1 MKREPRTV
9 LALLCAAGLALPAA
23 AASPET
29 GEADRP
35 APLALTPTEYNNT
48 VADLLGFPRDG
59 ERWPKRPAVAD
70 RISPRRTASKG
81 VFAPPPPPDPWP
93 WPFPAEPG
101 ADGFEGIAEGQ
112 SPSSY
117 QVEELHL
124 AAMHFGS
131 FALLS
136 PTFFTCTDWSALPAA
151 DREAC
156 AEESVLRFAERAYR
170 RPLRGGERE
179 RIEAFWRAQA
189 AAEPIEEAVAL
200 TVAGILQA
208 PPFHFKL
215 AHDATEIAR
224 ARAVPLAPHPNRSER
239 TSSGTRTDTRAAGS
253 APHATRSERTAAGER
268 TALDSWELASRL
280 SYFLWDSMPDEELFR
295 AAGAGELATS
305 EGVERQARR
314 MLDDPKA
321 RPAVVHFHH
330 QWLGT
335 DQVLLIAPARRAFGP
350 RFGLSPHLG
359 KVRDDDTKWPS
370 IVGPIRHSMKLETE
384 LFVEEAIFDRAGTFT
399 ELMTGN
405 HGYMSRNTAPI
416 YGAAT
421 TADEGRAAVT
431 RPIEYVTASIG
442 RKKPLTL
449 DPVVLDPAQRAG
461 VLTLPS
467 VLAIGAYAV
476 QPGPIPRGVRILE
489 RIACMELGEPIEG
502 AETSLPPDT
511 LDAEATN
518 RERTAAAT
526 APSECNT
533 CHRRIN
539 PAGFAF
545 EHYDAMGAWRA
556 EDNGRTVDA
565 SGSLR
570 LPGAEHLAFAD
581 GVEFAHELAASRRAR
596 DCYALHWTRYALGSY
611 LERNAPGLE
620 PIQESFSENDSIKEL
635 LVDIATSSL
644 FRSRTTGRGTCPP
657 GTGCAGVPAGIRR
670 EAPASEPARTS
681 GAHR

>member
-1 MKREPRTV
+1 MPYAMKLDLRMV
-9 LALLCAAGLALPAA
+9 LALLCAAGLAPLVAGASEEPGAA
-23 AASPET
+23 
-29 GEADRP
+29 GEA

-48 VADLLGFPRDG
+48 VADLLGFPRNG
-59 ERWPKRPAVAD
+59 ERWPKRPSVAD

-81 VFAPPPPPDPWP
+81 VFSPPPPPDPWP

-101 ADGFEGIAEGQ
+101 ADGFEGIAQGQ

-124 AAMHFGS
+124 AGMHFGA

-136 PTFFTCTDWSALPAA
+136 PTFFDCPGWSDLPSAE
-151 DREAC
+151 REAC
-156 AEESVLRFAERAYR
+156 AATSILRFGERAYR
-170 RPLRGGERE
+170 RPLRDGERG
-179 RIEAFWRAQA
+179 RIKAFWQAQL
-189 AAEPIEEAVAL
+189 AAEPIDEAVAL

-208 PPFHFKL
+208 PAFHFKL
-215 AHDATEIAR
+215 EPDPTEFDAWQ
-224 ARAVPLAPHPNRSER
+224 LA
-239 TSSGTRTDTRAAGS
+239 T
-253 APHATRSERTAAGER
+253 
-268 TALDSWELASRL
+268 RL

-295 AAGAGELATS
+295 AAGSGELAST
-305 EGVERQARR
+305 EGIERQARR

-350 RFGLSPHLG
+350 RFGVPRVLRNT
-359 KVRDDDTKWPS
+359 RDDDTKWPA
-370 IVGPIRHSMKLETE
+370 ILGPIRHSMRLETE

-405 HGYMSRNTAPI
+405 HGYMSRGTAPI
-416 YGAAT
+416 YGAT
-421 TADEGRAAVT
+421 TTEDEGRAAVT
-431 RPIEYVTASIG
+431 RQIEYVSVSVG
-442 RKKPLTL
+442 RKRPLTL
-449 DPVVLDPAQRAG
+449 DPVVLDPTQRAG

-489 RIACMELGEPIEG
+489 RVACMEMGDPIEG
-502 AETSLPPDT
+502 VESALPPDA
-511 LDAEATN
+511 LGVESTN

-526 APSECNT
+526 KPSECNS

-556 EDNGRTVDA
+556 EDNGQPVDA

-570 LPGAEHLAFAD
+570 LPGAEELTFAD
-581 GVEFAHELAASRRAR
+581 GVEFAHKLAASRRVR
-596 DCYALHWTRYALGSY
+596 DCYALHWTRYALGSH

-620 PIQESFSENDSIKEL
+620 PIQKRFRENDSVKEL
-635 LVDIATSSL
+635 MVSIATSDL
-644 FRSRTTGRGTCPP
+644 FRARS
-657 GTGCAGVPAGIRR
+657 AGVG
-670 EAPASEPARTS
+670 SEGGP
-681 GAHR
+681 

>member
-1 MKREPRTV
+1 M
-9 LALLCAAGLALPAA
+9 LALVCAAGLVLSIAGQSQASESQAQGAA
-23 AASPET
+23 GET
-29 GEADRP
+29 

-59 ERWPKRPAVAD
+59 EQWPKRPPVAD

-81 VFAPPPPPDPWP
+81 VFSPPPPPDPWP

-101 ADGFEGIAEGQ
+101 ADGFEGIVQGQ

-124 AAMHFGS
+124 AGMHFGS

-136 PTFFTCTDWSALPAA
+136 PTFFRCTGWSELPPAE
-151 DREAC
+151 REAC
-156 AEESVLRFAERAYR
+156 AATSILRFAERAYR
-170 RPLRGGERE
+170 RPLHEGERD
-179 RIEAFWRAQA
+179 RIEAFWQTQLAADATAQA
-189 AAEPIEEAVAL
+189 INEAVAL

-208 PPFHFKL
+208 PAFHFKL
-215 AHDATEIAR
+215 EPDVAEAAQLDPWQLAT
-224 ARAVPLAPHPNRSER
+224 
-239 TSSGTRTDTRAAGS
+239 
-253 APHATRSERTAAGER
+253 
-268 TALDSWELASRL
+268 RL
-280 SYFLWDSMPDEELFR
+280 SYFLWDSMPDDELFR
-295 AAGAGELATS
+295 AAAAGKLGAA
-305 EGVERQARR
+305 EGIEEQARR

-335 DQVLLIAPARRAFGP
+335 NQVLLIAPARRAFGP
-350 RFGLSPHLG
+350 RFGISAELHNA
-359 KVRDDDTKWPS
+359 RDDDTKWPA

-384 LFVEEAIFDRAGTFT
+384 LFVEEAVFDRTGTFT

-405 HGYMSRNTAPI
+405 HGYRSRNTAPI
-416 YGAAT
+416 YGAGAVRS
-421 TADEGRAAVT
+421 EGRPSLT
-431 RPIEYVTASIG
+431 RPIEYVSASVG
-442 RKKPLTL
+442 RKKPLAL
-449 DPVVLDPAQRAG
+449 EPVEFNPEQRAG

-489 RIACMELGEPIEG
+489 RIACMELGEPVEG
-502 AETSLPPDT
+502 VESALPPDT
-511 LDAEATN
+511 LSVESTN

-526 APSECNT
+526 SPRECNS

-556 EDNGRTVDA
+556 LDNGQPVDA

-570 LPGAEHLAFAD
+570 LPGAEELTFAN
-581 GVEFAHELAASRRAR
+581 GVEFAHKLAASRRVR
-596 DCYALHWTRYALGSY
+596 DCYALHWTRYALGSR

-620 PIQESFSENDSIKEL
+620 PIQQRFRENDSIREL
-635 LVDIATSSL
+635 LVSISTSDL
-644 FRSRTTGRGTCPP
+644 FRSR
-657 GTGCAGVPAGIRR
+657 GTGSG
-670 EAPASEPARTS
+670 S
-681 GAHR
+681 GADG

>member
-1 MKREPRTV
+1 MKLDLRMV
-9 LALLCAAGLALPAA
+9 LALLCAAGLAPLVAGASEEPGAA
-23 AASPET
+23 
-29 GEADRP
+29 GEA

-59 ERWPKRPAVAD
+59 EQWPRRPAVAD

-81 VFAPPPPPDPWP
+81 VFSPPPPPDPWP

-101 ADGFEGIAEGQ
+101 ADGFEGIAQGQ

-124 AAMHFGS
+124 AGMHFGA

-136 PTFFTCTDWSALPAA
+136 PTFFNCSGWSDLPAA
-151 DREAC
+151 EREAC
-156 AEESVLRFAERAYR
+156 AARSILRFAERAYR
-170 RPLRGGERE
+170 RPLRDGERG
-179 RIEAFWRAQA
+179 RIEAFWQAQIA
-189 AAEPIEEAVAL
+189 TEPINEAVAL

-208 PPFHFKL
+208 PAFHFKL
-215 AHDATEIAR
+215 APGATDATQLDR
-224 ARAVPLAPHPNRSER
+224 WQLA
-239 TSSGTRTDTRAAGS
+239 A
-253 APHATRSERTAAGER
+253 
-268 TALDSWELASRL
+268 RL
-280 SYFLWDSMPDEELFR
+280 SYFLWDSIPDEELFR
-295 AAGAGELATS
+295 AAAAGELETA

-314 MLDDPKA
+314 LLDDPKA

-335 DQVLLIAPARRAFGP
+335 EQVLLIAPARRAFGP
-350 RFGLSPHLG
+350 RFGISRTL
-359 KVRDDDTKWPS
+359 KNARDDDTKWPA
-370 IVGPIRHSMKLETE
+370 IMGPIRHSMKLETE

-399 ELMTGN
+399 ELMTGS
-405 HGYMSRNTAPI
+405 HGYMSRGTAPI
-416 YGAAT
+416 YGATT

-431 RPIEYVTASIG
+431 RQIEYVSVSIG

-449 DPVVLDPAQRAG
+449 DPVVLDPSQRAG

-489 RIACMELGEPIEG
+489 RVACMEMGDPIEG
-502 AETSLPPDT
+502 VESALPPDA
-511 LDAEATN
+511 LGVESTN

-526 APSECNT
+526 KPSECNS

-556 EDNGRTVDA
+556 EDNGQPVDA

-570 LPGAEHLAFAD
+570 LPGAEVLTFAD
-581 GVEFAHELAASRRAR
+581 GVDFAHELAGSRRVR
-596 DCYALHWTRYALGSY
+596 DCYALHWTRYALGSH
-611 LERNAPGLE
+611 LDRNAPGLE
-620 PIQESFSENDSIKEL
+620 PIQEHFRKNDSVREL
-635 LVDIATSSL
+635 LVNIATSDL
-644 FRSRTTGRGTCPP
+644 FRTRGPEL
-657 GTGCAGVPAGIRR
+657 GLRGDG
-670 EAPASEPARTS
+670 
-681 GAHR
+681 

>member
-1 MKREPRTV
+1 MKLDPRTI
-9 LALLCAAGLALPAA
+9 LLLFCAAAFAQSAGAA
-23 AASPET
+23 PPEAAGT
-29 GEADRP
+29 HQP

-59 ERWPKRPAVAD
+59 DRWPKRPPVAD
-70 RISPRRTASKG
+70 RISPRRAASKG
-81 VFAPPPPPDPWP
+81 VFSPPPPPDPWP

-101 ADGFEGIAEGQ
+101 ADGFEGIVQGQ

-117 QVEELHL
+117 QVEQLHL
-124 AAMHFGS
+124 AGMHFGS
-131 FALLS
+131 YALLS
-136 PTFFTCTDWSALPAA
+136 PTFFDCPGWSDLPSAE
-151 DREAC
+151 REAC
-156 AEESVLRFAERAYR
+156 AATSILRFAERAYR
-170 RPLRGGERE
+170 RPLRTAESE
-179 RIEAFWRAQA
+179 RIEAFWQA
-189 AAEPIEEAVAL
+189 RLAAEPIDEAVAL

-208 PPFHFKL
+208 PAFHFKL
-215 AHDATEIAR
+215 APGAHDADELD
-224 ARAVPLAPHPNRSER
+224 PWQLA
-239 TSSGTRTDTRAAGS
+239 T
-253 APHATRSERTAAGER
+253 
-268 TALDSWELASRL
+268 RL

-295 AAGAGELATS
+295 AAGAGELETA

-314 MLDDPKA
+314 LLDDPKA

-335 DQVLLIAPARRAFGP
+335 EQVLLIAPARRAFGP
-350 RFGLSPHLG
+350 RFGISTELANT
-359 KVRDDDTKWPS
+359 RDDDPKWPA
-370 IVGPIRHSMKLETE
+370 IMGPIRHSLKLETE
-384 LFVEEAIFDRAGTFT
+384 LFVEEAIFDREGTFT

-416 YGAAT
+416 YGDTT

-431 RPIEYVTASIG
+431 RQIEYVSVSVG

-449 DPVVLDPAQRAG
+449 DPVMLDPVQRAG

-489 RIACMELGEPIEG
+489 RIACMEMGDPIEG
-502 AETSLPPDT
+502 VESALPPDA
-511 LDAEATN
+511 LGVESTN

-526 APSECNT
+526 KPRECSS

-545 EHYDAMGAWRA
+545 EHYDAMGAWRGQ
-556 EDNGRTVDA
+556 DNGQPVDA

-570 LPGAEHLAFAD
+570 LPGAEELTFSD

-596 DCYALHWTRYALGSY
+596 DCYTLHWTRYALGSH
-611 LERNAPGLE
+611 LDRNASGLE
-620 PIQESFSENDSIKEL
+620 AIQERFRENDSVREL
-635 LVDIATSSL
+635 LVNIATSDL
-644 FRSRTTGRGTCPP
+644 FRQRVGEVG
-657 GTGCAGVPAGIRR
+657 
-670 EAPASEPARTS
+670 S
-681 GAHR
+681 GADG

>member
-1 MKREPRTV
+1 MKFDLRTILV
-9 LALLCAAGLALPAA
+9 LLCVGAFALPTAG
-23 AASPET
+23 ASEEPDQAGET
-29 GEADRP
+29 

-81 VFAPPPPPDPWP
+81 VFSPPPPPDPWP

-101 ADGFEGIAEGQ
+101 SDGFEGIAQGQ

-124 AAMHFGS
+124 AGMHFGS

-136 PTFFTCTDWSALPAA
+136 PTFFDCSGWSDLPSAE
-151 DREAC
+151 REAC
-156 AEESVLRFAERAYR
+156 AATSILRFAERAYR
-170 RPLRGGERE
+170 RPLRGGERD
-179 RIEAFWRAQA
+179 RIEAFWQAQL
-189 AAEPIEEAVAL
+189 AAEPIDEAVAL

-208 PPFHFKL
+208 PAFHFKL
-215 AHDATEIAR
+215 EPGATE
-224 ARAVPLAPHPNRSER
+224 
-239 TSSGTRTDTRAAGS
+239 
-253 APHATRSERTAAGER
+253 ATR
-268 TALDSWELASRL
+268 LDPWQLATRL
-280 SYFLWDSMPDEELFR
+280 SYFLWDSMPDEELIR
-295 AAGAGELATS
+295 AAGTGELETA

-314 MLDDPKA
+314 LLDDPKA
-321 RPAVVHFHH
+321 RPAIVHFHH

-335 DQVLLIAPARRAFGP
+335 EQVLLIAPARRAFGP
-350 RFGLSPHLG
+350 RFGLSRVLRNA
-359 KVRDDDTKWPS
+359 RDDDTKWPS
-370 IVGPIRHSMKLETE
+370 ILGPIRHSMRLETE

-405 HGYMSRNTAPI
+405 HGYMSRSTRPI
-416 YGAAT
+416 YGEG
-421 TADEGRAAVT
+421 TAPDEARDAVT
-431 RPIEYVTASIG
+431 RQIEYVTASVG

-489 RIACMELGEPIEG
+489 RVACMEMGDPIEG
-502 AETSLPPDT
+502 VESALPPDA
-511 LDAEATN
+511 LGVKSTN

-526 APSECNT
+526 KPSECNS

-556 EDNGRTVDA
+556 EDNGQPVDA

-570 LPGAEHLAFAD
+570 LPGAEELTFDD
-581 GVEFAHELAASRRAR
+581 GVEFAHELAASRRVR
-596 DCYALHWTRYALGSY
+596 DCYALHWTRYALGSH
-611 LERNAPGLE
+611 LDRNAAGLE
-620 PIQESFSENDSIKEL
+620 PIQERFRENDSVKEL
-635 LVDIATSSL
+635 LVSIATSDL
-644 FRSRTTGRGTCPP
+644 FRARS
-657 GTGCAGVPAGIRR
+657 AGVGF
-670 EAPASEPARTS
+670 ES
-681 GAHR
+681 GP

>member
-1 MKREPRTV
+1 MKLDLRTILV
-9 LALLCAAGLALPAA
+9 LFCAAGFAQSAA
-23 AASPET
+23 AASPEPAGT
-29 GEADRP
+29 HQT

-59 ERWPKRPAVAD
+59 DLWPRRPAVAD

-81 VFAPPPPPDPWP
+81 VFSPPPPPDPWP

-101 ADGFEGIAEGQ
+101 ADGFEGIAQGQ

-124 AAMHFGS
+124 AGMHFGA

-136 PTFFTCTDWSALPAA
+136 PTFFNCPGWSDLPAEE
-151 DREAC
+151 REAC
-156 AEESVLRFAERAYR
+156 AATSILRFAERAYR
-170 RPLRGGERE
+170 RPLGDGERD
-179 RIEAFWRAQA
+179 RIEAFWQAQLA
-189 AAEPIEEAVAL
+189 VGPTDEAVAL
-200 TVAGILQA
+200 TVAGILQSPA
-208 PPFHFKL
+208 FHFKL
-215 AHDATEIAR
+215 EPDASNAEQLD
-224 ARAVPLAPHPNRSER
+224 PWQLAI
-239 TSSGTRTDTRAAGS
+239 
-253 APHATRSERTAAGER
+253 
-268 TALDSWELASRL
+268 RL

-295 AAGAGELATS
+295 AAGAGELETA
-305 EGVERQARR
+305 EGIERQARR

-350 RFGLSPHLG
+350 RFGLSRVLRNA
-359 KVRDDDTKWPS
+359 RDDDTKWPS
-370 IVGPIRHSMKLETE
+370 IIGPIRHSMKLETE
-384 LFVEEAIFDRAGTFT
+384 LFVEEAIFDREGTFT

-405 HGYMSRNTAPI
+405 HGYMSRGTAPI
-416 YGAAT
+416 YGATAK
-421 TADEGRAAVT
+421 ADEGRSPVT
-431 RPIEYVTASIG
+431 RQIEYVTASVG

-489 RIACMELGEPIEG
+489 RIACMEMGDPIEG
-502 AETSLPPDT
+502 VESALPPDA
-511 LDAEATN
+511 LGVESTN

-526 APSECNT
+526 KPSECNS

-556 EDNGRTVDA
+556 EDNGQPVDA

-570 LPGAEHLAFAD
+570 LPGAEELTFAD
-581 GVEFAHELAASRRAR
+581 GVEFAFELAASRRAR
-596 DCYALHWTRYALGSY
+596 DCYALHWTRYALGSH
-611 LERNAPGLE
+611 LDRSASGLE
-620 PIQESFSENDSIKEL
+620 AIQERFRENDSVREL
-635 LVDIATSSL
+635 LVNIATSDL
-644 FRSRTTGRGTCPP
+644 FRQRVGETG
-657 GTGCAGVPAGIRR
+657 
-670 EAPASEPARTS
+670 S
-681 GAHR
+681 GADG

>member
-1 MKREPRTV
+1 MKPDLRVV
-9 LALLCAAGLALPAA
+9 LALLSAAALALPVAGV
-23 AASPET
+23 SEESGET
-29 GEADRP
+29 SEA
-35 APLALTPTEYNNT
+35 APLALTPSEYNNT

-59 ERWPKRPAVAD
+59 EQWPRRPAVAD

-81 VFAPPPPPDPWP
+81 VFSPPPPPDPWP

-101 ADGFEGIAEGQ
+101 ADGFEGIAQGQ

-124 AAMHFGS
+124 AGMHFGA

-136 PTFFTCTDWSALPAA
+136 PTFFNCSGWSDLPAA
-151 DREAC
+151 EREAC
-156 AEESVLRFAERAYR
+156 AARSILRFAERAYR
-170 RPLRGGERE
+170 RPLRDGERG
-179 RIEAFWRAQA
+179 RIEAFWQAQIA
-189 AAEPIEEAVAL
+189 TQPINEAVAL

-208 PPFHFKL
+208 PAFHFKL
-215 AHDATEIAR
+215 APGATDATQLDR
-224 ARAVPLAPHPNRSER
+224 WQLA
-239 TSSGTRTDTRAAGS
+239 A
-253 APHATRSERTAAGER
+253 
-268 TALDSWELASRL
+268 RL
-280 SYFLWDSMPDEELFR
+280 SYFLWDSIPDEELFR
-295 AAGAGELATS
+295 AAAAGELETA

-314 MLDDPKA
+314 LLDDPKA

-335 DQVLLIAPARRAFGP
+335 EQVLLIAPARRAFGP
-350 RFGLSPHLG
+350 RFGISRTL
-359 KVRDDDTKWPS
+359 KNARDDDTKWPA
-370 IVGPIRHSMKLETE
+370 IMGPIRHSMKLETE

-405 HGYMSRNTAPI
+405 HGYMSRGTAPI
-416 YGAAT
+416 YGATT

-431 RPIEYVTASIG
+431 RQIEYVSVSIG

-449 DPVVLDPAQRAG
+449 DPVVLDPSQRAG

-489 RIACMELGEPIEG
+489 RVACMEMGDPIEG
-502 AETSLPPDT
+502 VESALPPDA
-511 LDAEATN
+511 LGVESTN

-526 APSECNT
+526 KPSECNS

-556 EDNGRTVDA
+556 EDNGQPVDA

-570 LPGAEHLAFAD
+570 LPGAEELTFAD
-581 GVEFAHELAASRRAR
+581 GVEFAHELAASRRVR
-596 DCYALHWTRYALGSY
+596 DCYALHWTRYALGSH
-611 LERNAPGLE
+611 LARNAPGLE
-620 PIQESFSENDSIKEL
+620 PIQERFRENDSVKEL
-635 LVDIATSSL
+635 LVSIATSDL
-644 FRSRTTGRGTCPP
+644 FRARS
-657 GTGCAGVPAGIRR
+657 AGVGF
-670 EAPASEPARTS
+670 ES
-681 GAHR
+681 GP

>member
-1 MKREPRTV
+1 MKFDLRTILV
-9 LALLCAAGLALPAA
+9 LLCVGAFALPTAG
-23 AASPET
+23 ASEESDQAGET
-29 GEADRP
+29 

-59 ERWPKRPAVAD
+59 EQWPKRPAVAD

-81 VFAPPPPPDPWP
+81 VFSPPPPPDPWP

-101 ADGFEGIAEGQ
+101 SDGFEGIAQGQ

-124 AAMHFGS
+124 AGMHFGA

-136 PTFFTCTDWSALPAA
+136 PTFFDCSGWSDLPAA
-151 DREAC
+151 ERQTC
-156 AEESVLRFAERAYR
+156 AATSILRFAERAYR
-170 RPLRGGERE
+170 RPLRGGERD
-179 RIEAFWRAQA
+179 RIEAFWQAQL
-189 AAEPIEEAVAL
+189 AAEPIDEAVAL

-208 PPFHFKL
+208 PAFHFKL
-215 AHDATEIAR
+215 EPGATEATEFD
-224 ARAVPLAPHPNRSER
+224 AWQLA
-239 TSSGTRTDTRAAGS
+239 T
-253 APHATRSERTAAGER
+253 
-268 TALDSWELASRL
+268 RL
-280 SYFLWDSMPDEELFR
+280 SYFLWDSMPDEELLR
-295 AAGAGELATS
+295 AAGAGELETA

-314 MLDDPKA
+314 LLHDPKA
-321 RPAVVHFHH
+321 RPAIVHFHH

-335 DQVLLIAPARRAFGP
+335 EQVLLIAPARRAFGP
-350 RFGLSPHLG
+350 RFGLSRVLRNA
-359 KVRDDDTKWPS
+359 RDDDTKWPS
-370 IVGPIRHSMKLETE
+370 ILGPIRHSMRLETE

-405 HGYMSRNTAPI
+405 HAYMSRSTRPI
-416 YGAAT
+416 YGEG
-421 TADEGRAAVT
+421 TAPDEARDAVT
-431 RPIEYVTASIG
+431 RQIEYVTASVG

-489 RIACMELGEPIEG
+489 RVACMEMGDPIEG
-502 AETSLPPDT
+502 VESALPPDA
-511 LDAEATN
+511 LGVESTN

-526 APSECNT
+526 KPRECNS

-556 EDNGRTVDA
+556 EDNGQPVDA

-570 LPGAEHLAFAD
+570 LPGAEELTFDD
-581 GVEFAHELAASRRAR
+581 GVEFAHELAASSRVR
-596 DCYALHWTRYALGSY
+596 DCYALHWTRYALGSH
-611 LERNAPGLE
+611 LDRNAAGLE
-620 PIQESFSENDSIKEL
+620 PIQERFRENDSVKEL
-635 LVDIATSSL
+635 LVSIATSDL
-644 FRSRTTGRGTCPP
+644 FRARS
-657 GTGCAGVPAGIRR
+657 AGVGF
-670 EAPASEPARTS
+670 ES
-681 GAHR
+681 GP

>member
-1 MKREPRTV
+1 MKFDLRTILV
-9 LALLCAAGLALPAA
+9 LCCAAGFAQSAA
-23 AASPET
+23 ALSPESAET
-29 GEADRP
+29 HQT

-59 ERWPKRPAVAD
+59 DLWPRRPAVAD

-81 VFAPPPPPDPWP
+81 VFSPPPPPDPWP

-124 AAMHFGS
+124 AGMHFGS

-136 PTFFTCTDWSALPAA
+136 PTFFNCPGWSDLPAEE
-151 DREAC
+151 REAC
-156 AEESVLRFAERAYR
+156 AAMSILRFAERAYR
-170 RPLRGGERE
+170 RPLGDGERD
-179 RIEAFWRAQA
+179 RIEAFWQAQL
-189 AAEPIEEAVAL
+189 AAEPIDEAVAL

-208 PPFHFKL
+208 PAFHFKL
-215 AHDATEIAR
+215 APGASDAEQLD
-224 ARAVPLAPHPNRSER
+224 PWQLA
-239 TSSGTRTDTRAAGS
+239 T
-253 APHATRSERTAAGER
+253 
-268 TALDSWELASRL
+268 RL
-280 SYFLWDSMPDEELFR
+280 SYFVWDSMPDEELFR
-295 AAGAGELATS
+295 AAGAGELETA
-305 EGVERQARR
+305 EGIERQARR

-321 RPAVVHFHH
+321 KPAVVHFHH

-350 RFGLSPHLG
+350 RFGLSRVLRNA
-359 KVRDDDTKWPS
+359 RDDDTKWPS
-370 IVGPIRHSMKLETE
+370 IIGPIRHSMKLETE
-384 LFVEEAIFDRAGTFT
+384 LFVEEAIFDREGTFT

-405 HGYMSRNTAPI
+405 HGYMSRGTAPI
-416 YGAAT
+416 YGAT
-421 TADEGRAAVT
+421 TTPDEGRAAVT
-431 RPIEYVTASIG
+431 RKIEYVTASVG

-449 DPVVLDPAQRAG
+449 DPVVLDPTQRAG

-489 RIACMELGEPIEG
+489 RIACMEMGEPIEG
-502 AETSLPPDT
+502 VESALPPDA
-511 LDAEATN
+511 LGVESTN

-526 APSECNT
+526 KPRECSS

-556 EDNGRTVDA
+556 EDNGQPVDA

-570 LPGAEHLAFAD
+570 LPGAEELTFSD
-581 GVEFAHELAASRRAR
+581 GVEFAHELAASRRVR
-596 DCYALHWTRYALGSY
+596 DCYALHWTRYALGSH
-611 LERNAPGLE
+611 LDRSASGLE
-620 PIQESFSENDSIKEL
+620 AIQERFRENDSVKEL
-635 LVDIATSSL
+635 LVNIATSDL
-644 FRSRTTGRGTCPP
+644 FRQRVGETG
-657 GTGCAGVPAGIRR
+657 
-670 EAPASEPARTS
+670 S
-681 GAHR
+681 GADG

>member
-1 MKREPRTV
+1 MKLDLRTI
-9 LALLCAAGLALPAA
+9 LALFCAAGLAQSAA
-23 AASPET
+23 AAPPEPAET
-29 GEADRP
+29 HQA

-59 ERWPKRPAVAD
+59 ERWPKRPPVAD
-70 RISPRRTASKG
+70 RLSPRRTASKG

-93 WPFPAEPG
+93 WTFPAEPG
-101 ADGFEGIAEGQ
+101 ADGFEGIAQGQ

-124 AAMHFGS
+124 AAMHFGA

-136 PTFFTCTDWSALPAA
+136 PTFFNCADWPGLPAA
-151 DREAC
+151 ERETC
-156 AEESVLRFAERAYR
+156 AGASILRFAERAWR
-170 RPLRGGERE
+170 RPLREGERD
-179 RIEAFWRAQA
+179 RIEAFWQAQL
-189 AAEPIEEAVAL
+189 AAEPIDEAVAL

-208 PPFHFKL
+208 PAFHFKL
-215 AHDATEIAR
+215 ERDATAR
-224 ARAVPLAPHPNRSER
+224 ANRSER
-239 TSSGTRTDTRAAGS
+239 TSSD
-253 APHATRSERTAAGER
+253 APMEPGLRGNRQDANRSERASSGAR
-268 TALDSWELASRL
+268 MALDPWQLATRL
-280 SYFLWDSMPDEELFR
+280 SYFVWDSMPDEELFR
-295 AAGAGELATS
+295 AAGAGELETA
-305 EGVERQARR
+305 EGIGRQARR

-321 RPAVVHFHH
+321 RPAVLHFHH

-350 RFGLSPHLG
+350 RFGLSRTL
-359 KVRDDDTKWPS
+359 KNARDDDTRWPA
-370 IVGPIRHSMKLETE
+370 VMGPIRHSMKIETE
-384 LFVEEAIFDRAGTFT
+384 LFVEEAIFDREGTFT

-405 HGYMSRNTAPI
+405 HGYMSRGTAPI
-416 YGAAT
+416 YGAT
-421 TADEGRAAVT
+421 TTSDEGRASVT
-431 RPIEYVTASIG
+431 RQIEYVTASIG

-489 RIACMELGEPIEG
+489 RIACMEMGEPIEG
-502 AETSLPPDT
+502 VESALPPDA
-511 LDAEATN
+511 LSVESTN

-526 APSECNT
+526 RPRECNS

-556 EDNGRTVDA
+556 EDNGQPVDA

-570 LPGAEHLAFAD
+570 LPGAEELTFSD
-581 GVEFAHELAASRRAR
+581 GVEFAHELAASRRVR
-596 DCYALHWTRYALGSY
+596 DCYALHWTRYALGSH

-620 PIQESFSENDSIKEL
+620 PIQQRFRENDSVKEL
-635 LVDIATSSL
+635 LVSIATSDL
-644 FRSRTTGRGTCPP
+644 FRSGGTGPAACGAE
-657 GTGCAGVPAGIRR
+657 TGCAGVPAGSRR
-670 EAPASEPARTS
+670 EATTSETAVPSS
-681 GAHR
+681 GADR

>member
-1 MKREPRTV
+1 MKIEFRTILV
-9 LALLCAAGLALPAA
+9 TLCAAALALPVAA
-23 AASPET
+23 ET
-29 GEADRP
+29 EEPGEASET
-35 APLALTPTEYNNT
+35 ASLALTPTEYNNT

-81 VFAPPPPPDPWP
+81 VFSPPPPPDPWP
-93 WPFPAEPG
+93 WPFPDEPG
-101 ADGFEGIAEGQ
+101 SDGFEGIAQGQ

-124 AAMHFGS
+124 AGMHFGS

-136 PTFFTCTDWSALPAA
+136 PTFFNCPSWSDLPSAE
-151 DREAC
+151 REAC
-156 AEESVLRFAERAYR
+156 AATSILRFAERAYR
-170 RPLRGGERE
+170 RPLHEGERG
-179 RIEAFWRAQA
+179 RIEAFWQAQIA
-189 AAEPIEEAVAL
+189 TEPIGEAVAL

-208 PPFHFKL
+208 PAFHFKL
-215 AHDATEIAR
+215 EPDATEAAR
-224 ARAVPLAPHPNRSER
+224 LDRWQLA
-239 TSSGTRTDTRAAGS
+239 T
-253 APHATRSERTAAGER
+253 
-268 TALDSWELASRL
+268 RL

-295 AAGAGELATS
+295 AAGAGELETA
-305 EGVERQARR
+305 EGVERHARR
-314 MLDDPKA
+314 MLDDPTA

-350 RFGLSPHLG
+350 RFGVSRVLRNA
-359 KVRDDDTKWPS
+359 RDDDTKWPA
-370 IVGPIRHSMKLETE
+370 ILGPIRHSMRLETE

-405 HGYMSRNTAPI
+405 HSYMSRNTSPI
-416 YGAAT
+416 YGAT
-421 TADEGRAAVT
+421 TTPDEGRTALT
-431 RPIEYVTASIG
+431 RQIEYVSVSVG

-449 DPVVLDPAQRAG
+449 DPVVLDPTQRAG

-476 QPGPIPRGVRILE
+476 QPGPIPRGVRVLE
-489 RIACMELGEPIEG
+489 RIACMEMGDPIEG
-502 AETSLPPDT
+502 VESALPPDA
-511 LDAEATN
+511 LGVESTN
-518 RERTAAAT
+518 RQRTAAAT
-526 APSECNT
+526 KPRECNS

-556 EDNGRTVDA
+556 EDNGQPVDA

-570 LPGAEHLAFAD
+570 LPGAEELTFAD
-581 GVEFAHELAASRRAR
+581 GVEFAHKLAASRRVR
-596 DCYALHWTRYALGSY
+596 DCYALHWTRYALGSH

-620 PIQESFSENDSIKEL
+620 PIQKRFRENDSVKEL
-635 LVDIATSSL
+635 LVSIATSDL
-644 FRSRTTGRGTCPP
+644 FRTRS
-657 GTGCAGVPAGIRR
+657 AGVG
-670 EAPASEPARTS
+670 SES
-681 GAHR
+681 GP

>member
-1 MKREPRTV
+1 MKFDLRPILVLFCALGLAMPAAGESEEPREP
-9 LALLCAAGLALPAA
+9 
-23 AASPET
+23 
-29 GEADRP
+29 GEA

-59 ERWPKRPAVAD
+59 EEWPKRPLVAD

-81 VFAPPPPPDPWP
+81 VFSPPPPPDPWP

-101 ADGFEGIAEGQ
+101 ADGFEGIAQGQ

-124 AAMHFGS
+124 AGMHFGA

-136 PTFFTCTDWSALPAA
+136 PTFFDCSGWSDLPTAE
-151 DREAC
+151 REAC
-156 AEESVLRFAERAYR
+156 ARTSILRFAERAYR
-170 RPLRGGERE
+170 RPLRDGERD
-179 RIEAFWRAQA
+179 RIEAFWQAQVT
-189 AAEPIEEAVAL
+189 AEPIDEAVAL

-208 PPFHFKL
+208 PAFHFKL
-215 AHDATEIAR
+215 EPDATGESELDTWQ
-224 ARAVPLAPHPNRSER
+224 LA
-239 TSSGTRTDTRAAGS
+239 A
-253 APHATRSERTAAGER
+253 
-268 TALDSWELASRL
+268 RL

-295 AAGAGELATS
+295 AAGAGQLETA

-314 MLDDPKA
+314 LLADPKA

-350 RFGLSPHLG
+350 RFGISRTLRNA
-359 KVRDDDTKWPS
+359 RDDDTKWPA
-370 IVGPIRHSMKLETE
+370 IMGPIRHSMRLETE

-405 HGYMSRNTAPI
+405 HGYTSRNTSPI
-416 YGAAT
+416 YGATT
-421 TADEGRAAVT
+421 TADEGRSAVT
-431 RPIEYVTASIG
+431 RQIEYVSVSVG
-442 RKKPLTL
+442 RKKALTL
-449 DPVVLDPAQRAG
+449 DPVVLDPTKRAG

-489 RIACMELGEPIEG
+489 RVACMEMGDPIEG
-502 AETSLPPDT
+502 VESALPPDT
-511 LDAEATN
+511 LGVESTN

-526 APSECNT
+526 KPRECSS

-556 EDNGRTVDA
+556 EDNGQPVDA

-570 LPGAEHLAFAD
+570 LPGAEELTFTD
-581 GVEFAHELAASRRAR
+581 GVEFAHKLAASRRVR
-596 DCYALHWTRYALGSY
+596 DCYALHWTRYALGSH
-611 LERNAPGLE
+611 LDRNVAGLE
-620 PIQESFSENDSIKEL
+620 PIQERFREDDSVREL
-635 LVDIATSSL
+635 LVSIATSDL
-644 FRSRTTGRGTCPP
+644 FRTRSAEVGF
-657 GTGCAGVPAGIRR
+657 
-670 EAPASEPARTS
+670 ES
-681 GAHR
+681 GP